1 LNNKKAM
8 NCKVGARRDG
18 RGSQRLYENGVTNR
32 AEQGDLAE
40 AVRVSVGQGG
50 LDGELDLTTAATA
63 EHDKLDVA
71 AMVPKVA
78 MRSDHLKTEEIAEVD
93 RDQG

>member
-1 LNNKKAM
+1 
-8 NCKVGARRDG
+8 
-18 RGSQRLYENGVTNR
+18 
-32 AEQGDLAE
+32 
-40 AVRVSVGQGG
+40 VRVSVGQGD
-50 LDGELDLTTAATA
+50 LDGELDLTMAATA